1 MTLSNPT
8 PARSRSAAYDRPAA
22 RFTDDQRLD
31 VRASALGQC
40 RRALWYAA
48 TGQTATN
55 PMTDETK
62 LVLEAGQALE
72 PVVVRAMQR
81 TFWTVTPSDPEEPW
95 RVEVEAGAGLVVSGH
110 PDATGAIELFGDERV
125 IEVKTRGPEAFKRW
139 QTLGAERSHPESVA
153 QAACY
158 SLGLYGEVRDVVI
171 ATLDTGSRQWDYEV
185 VPAARAERAWDA
197 ACLRLSALADHH
209 EACGPDPEALPERD
223 FEASDWQCRR
233 CPYLNLC
240 LPGEA
245 AAEAEED
252 DQDEAEP
259 VSDEAAQAA
268 LRDYEQAQSQDQG
281 VRPGQ
286 AHGAQDPP
294 ALARNERRTQS
305 QAGGLGQDP
314 HGRDGR
320 QPPLRGRPPAAQRA
334 ARPRAAGRDRDR
346 ANLGVRPRQL
356 TQHRTESTPA
366 RRAHH
371 GAALPHG
378 TRPRL
383 V

>member
-8 PARSRSAAYDRPAA
+8 PARSRSSAYDRPAA

-48 TGQTATN
+48 TGQPQTN

-81 TFWTVTPSDPEEPW
+81 QFWTVTPSDPEDPW
-95 RVEVEAGAGLVVSGH
+95 RVEVEAGPGLVVSGH

-125 IEVKTRGPEAFKRW
+125 IEVKTRGPEAFKHWR
-139 QTLGAERSHPESVA
+139 TLGAERSHPESVA

-158 SLGLYGEVRDVVI
+158 SLGLYGECRDVVI

-185 VPAARAERAWDA
+185 IPAARAERAWDA
-197 ACLRLSALADHH
+197 ACDRLSALAEHH

-223 FEASDWQCRR
+223 FVVSDWQCRR

-240 LPGEA
+240 QPGEA
-245 AAEAEED
+245 GNQAEE

-259 VSDEAAQAA
+259 VSDEAARAA
-268 LRDYEQAQSQDQG
+268 LRDYEQ
-281 VRPGQ
+281 
-286 AHGAQDPP
+286 
-294 ALARNERRTQS
+294 S
-305 QAGGLGQDP
+305 QAQIKASDQDK
-314 HGRDGR
+314 R
-320 QPPLRGRPPAAQRA
+320 AALKTLQHWLETKGEPKARLEGSAKTRTVGMVASRRYAVDHKRLNALLDPEQRA
-334 ARPRAAGRDRDR
+334 EI
-346 ANLGVRPRQL
+346 V
-356 TQHRTESTPA
+356 TEQVSEYL
-366 RRAHH
+366 R
-371 GAALPHG
+371 
-378 TRPRL
+378 
-383 V
+383 VS

>member
-8 PARSRSAAYDRPAA
+8 PARSRSSAYDRPAA

-48 TGQTATN
+48 TGRVETN

-81 TFWTVTPSDPEEPW
+81 TFWTVTPSDPEDPW

-158 SLGLYGEVRDVVI
+158 SLGLYGECRDVVI

-185 VPAARAERAWDA
+185 VPATRAERAWDA
-197 ACLRLSALADHH
+197 ACRRLSALAEHH

-223 FEASDWQCRR
+223 FTASDWQCQR

-240 LPGEA
+240 QPGEA
-245 AAEAEED
+245 ANDAEGDA
-252 DQDEAEP
+252 QDEAEP
-259 VSDEAAQAA
+259 VSDETAKAA
-268 LRDYEQAQSQDQG
+268 LRDYEQAQSQIKASDQDKRAALTTLQQWLETKG
-281 VRPGQ
+281 EPKARLEGSAKTRTVGMVASRRYSVDHKRLN
-286 AHGAQDPP
+286 AMLDP
-294 ALARNERRTQS
+294 E
-305 QAGGLGQDP
+305 
-314 HGRDGR
+314 
-320 QPPLRGRPPAAQRA
+320 QRA
-334 ARPRAAGRDRDR
+334 EIVTEQTSEY
-346 ANLGVRPRQL
+346 VRV
-356 TQHRTESTPA
+356 S
-366 RRAHH
+366 
-371 GAALPHG
+371 
-378 TRPRL
+378 
-383 V
+383 

>member
-8 PARSRSAAYDRPAA
+8 PARSRSSAYDRPAA
-22 RFTDDQRLD
+22 RFTDDHRLD

-48 TGQTATN
+48 TGQAQTN

-62 LVLEAGQALE
+62 IVLEAGQALE

-81 TFWTVTPSDPEEPW
+81 TFWTVTPSDPEDPW
-95 RVEVEAGAGLVVSGH
+95 RVEVEAGPGLVVSGH

-171 ATLDTGSRQWDYEV
+171 ATLDTGSRQWDYELI
-185 VPAARAERAWDA
+185 PAARAERAWDA
-197 ACLRLSALADHH
+197 ACLRLSALAEHH

-223 FEASDWQCRR
+223 FGASDWQCQR

-240 LPGEA
+240 QPGEA
-245 AAEAEED
+245 AGQANEDGED

-268 LRDYEQAQSQDQG
+268 LLDYEQAQSQIKASDQDKRTALKTLQRWLDTKG
-281 VRPGQ
+281 EAKARLEGSAKTRTVGMVTSRRY
-286 AHGAQDPP
+286 AVDHKRLNALLDP
-294 ALARNERRTQS
+294 E
-305 QAGGLGQDP
+305 
-314 HGRDGR
+314 
-320 QPPLRGRPPAAQRA
+320 QRA
-334 ARPRAAGRDRDR
+334 EIVTEQVSEY
-346 ANLGVRPRQL
+346 VRV
-356 TQHRTESTPA
+356 S
-366 RRAHH
+366 
-371 GAALPHG
+371 
-378 TRPRL
+378 
-383 V
+383 